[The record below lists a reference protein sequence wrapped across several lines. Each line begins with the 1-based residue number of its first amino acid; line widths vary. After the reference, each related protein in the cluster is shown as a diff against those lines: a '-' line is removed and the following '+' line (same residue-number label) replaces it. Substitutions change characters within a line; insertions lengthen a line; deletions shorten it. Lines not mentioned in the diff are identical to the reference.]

1 MVDVV
6 VCGQLLAAVSHEV
19 LLRHDFGVRY
29 LEGLDHGHFIFG
41 VSGSSKSFG
50 IQLIGDEFA
59 LGFGFPALAS

>member
-29 LEGLDHGHFIFG
+29 LEELFLFQFMICLLCLICG
-41 VSGSSKSFG
+41 VWGWGVGVWGEVWGSWF
-50 IQLIGDEFA
+50 
-59 LGFGFPALAS
+59 